1 MIGSRRRDEPS
12 ALNGATGTVGADT
25 AAEAGLGALDAEA
38 GVPHPL
44 AESRDDARQPVA
56 RLHNFHADAV
66 ASVQTVRRAVHA
78 GLNEV
83 ERLHLVL
90 PTMID
95 RVGGEAAALLHALH
109 ETDRGRERWLAR
121 WRITAIVGGLA
132 VGLPAEVYLTALAL
146 NFLDV
151 PDAWAQRFLAVGIA
165 VALAL
170 AALVAANGEKE
181 AEKWVRYL
189 ALAVSAAMLLG
200 LALLRWGV
208 TPNSSWLEAS
218 GALLVMAV
226 AAFAFVIWT
235 MFVKRRVEHAVAE
248 HALWQTWMR
257 FAHDLRSAQAQHD
270 LLVEMRDGLPAEAQ
284 NHRDG
289 GVTELRAVQARFAAA
304 AAGWWSDYQVANA
317 AASPDIRSQLDELK
331 QELEGHVLAATAD
344 IDDRAASLRAL
355 AAGEQRSKA

>member
-1 MIGSRRRDEPS
+1 MIGHRDERNV
-12 ALNGATGTVGADT
+12 LHRATGV
-25 AAEAGLGALDAEA
+25 AASGSAPEHGLGAVDAEA

-44 AESRDDARQPVA
+44 AESREDARQPVA
-56 RLHNFHADAV
+56 RLHGFHADAV
-66 ASVQTVRRAVHA
+66 ARVQAVRRAVHA

-83 ERLHLVL
+83 ERLHFVL
-90 PTMID
+90 PAMID
-95 RVGGEAAALLHALH
+95 GVGAEAAALLTALQGA
-109 ETDRGRERWLAR
+109 ERGRERWLAR
-121 WRITAIVGGLA
+121 WRITAIFGGLA
-132 VGLPAEVYLTALAL
+132 VGLPAEVYLTALSL

-151 PDAWAQRFLAVGIA
+151 SDPWAQRFLAVAIA

-170 AALVAANGEKE
+170 TALVAANGEKE

-208 TPNSSWLEAS
+208 MPNASWLEAS

-235 MFVKRRVEHAVAE
+235 MFVKRRIEDAVAQHAQWQNRMRLE
-248 HALWQTWMR
+248 HE
-257 FAHDLRSAQAQHD
+257 LRSAQAQHD

-284 NHRDG
+284 NHRDRG
-289 GVTELRAVQARFAAA
+289 ITELREVQAGFSAAA
-304 AAGWWSDYQVANA
+304 ARWWSDYQVANA
-317 AASPDIRSQLDELK
+317 AAAPDIRSQLDELK
-331 QELEGHVLAATAD
+331 QELEGDVLAATGD

-355 AAGEQRSKA
+355 TGGGQKRTP